1 MISTRH
7 LNEAAEPAA
16 SQIIFVDPSGRRWQR
31 VQIITAGLAALLL
44 IGILVA
50 LPHLNDTPALTAT
63 DERLGPPLTSDT
75 TGKQVPVIG
84 QGPLVRV
91 LDVQRDGGQVS
102 GLDPST
108 KAEVV
113 SFTPADRQQIGSSA
127 YVIQRFGYSD
137 TAQRTISLTF
147 DDGPDLKWTPELLDL
162 LSAENVPATFFA
174 TGTMVARNP
183 GIFQREVRE
192 GHAVANHSLTHVDV
206 STTPNW
212 RARLEL
218 TVTDHVIRA
227 VTGKEVGYFRL
238 PYEGDDEKST
248 QAAIEGMLRSQR
260 YGYLVASHDFDS
272 DDWRYASHELTGE
285 MPLPEL
291 KGQNITVLL
300 HDGGGAG
307 RELTIDYVRKL
318 IAYGKSQGYTF
329 RPCLL

>member
-183 GIFQREVRE
+183 E
-192 GHAVANHSLTHVDV
+192 HL
-206 STTPNW
+206 P
-212 RARLEL
+212 ARGSGG
-218 TVTDHVIRA
+218 A
-227 VTGKEVGYFRL
+227 CGSQSL
-238 PYEGDDEKST
+238 PYPRRR
-248 QAAIEGMLRSQR
+248 Q
-260 YGYLVASHDFDS
+260 H
-272 DDWRYASHELTGE
+272 H
-285 MPLPEL
+285 PEL
-291 KGQNITVLL
+291 AGATRVDRYRSRDSCRDRQGSGVLPAAL
-300 HDGGGAG
+300 
-307 RELTIDYVRKL
+307 
-318 IAYGKSQGYTF
+318 
-329 RPCLL
+329 